1 MRDRV
6 RPQFIA
12 WVVLI
17 TIDLAYFIALGLLR
31 R

>member
-6 RPQFIA
+6 RPQLIA

-17 TIDLAYFIALGLLR
+17 TVGLAYCIALGLLR